1 MRHKSLSNAKFVIT
15 VESNKKDRKIKTIS
29 IFDNRTQQY
38 RPEYIKERGIEWFLN
53 MADMKETLNWNLNGD
68 SSKYQFKWGQ
78 TVNGVSEGRAYIF
91 D

>member
-1 MRHKSLSNAKFVIT
+1 MRRKSLSNAKFVIT
-15 VESNKKDRKIKTIS
+15 VESNKRGGKIKTIS

-38 RPEYIKERGIEWFLN
+38 RSEYIKERGIEWFLN

-68 SSKYQFKWGQ
+68 ESKYQFQWGM
-78 TVNGVSEGRAYIF
+78 TVNGVSEGKAYIF